1 MKLRKNQSQTMSKEN
16 NNMKRPY
23 ITRKNLIVIA
33 IALLYAILFVFV
45 GLCLTATKDTV
56 IAETNMFLGMAKA
69 FGFTQITLEGA
80 NGVTSLVLT
89 GIYIVVLVFGL
100 IYVRRFQVIN
110 NISWRNAK
118 LWVAYVLVVV
128 LSIGLSIGLSFI
140 FTLDNP
146 SSFVMM
152 LTLVGESLA
161 ITSIAALAIGAI
173 VTAICMLYVNFKKV
187 DKPYT
192 FFKEDTFDDL
202 GIKEEEAEGNV
213 ITSFD
218 DGDEA
223 STGTQV
229 QGQIIG
235 GGDGSGNGQTSLN
248 DNKAREL
255 DDREKVFPGL
265 SKIDVSYDGYSVE
278 AIPSDDLTLEE
289 LVVRFRNYLAKEE
302 KLYYD
307 IDTLRIFIS
316 GLNAT
321 RLSILEGLSG
331 TGKSSLPRY
340 FAKFINANVTFL
352 PVQVTWR
359 DKTSILGYFNDFS
372 KIYNETDFLLK
383 LYEAS
388 YNPDAIHIF
397 VLDEMNISRVEYY
410 FADFLSVLEYPSDQ
424 WKIRI
429 LQLPY
434 GFVPPAKLED
444 GYITIPENSF
454 FVGTANKDDSTFSIA
469 DKVYDRATVISFD
482 NRNEPFEV
490 TGDADPIRLSYSKL
504 RLLFDNALNDEK
516 NKMTQAD
523 YDKLFNIT
531 NYIYDQF
538 EVAFGNRVMNQ
549 IEQLVP
555 IFVASGGKKENA
567 LDFILARKVLVK
579 LEGRFEEFVKP
590 ALKNILDLL
599 DKTYGSKEFPLSRKQ
614 INSLIRKL

>member
-1 MKLRKNQSQTMSKEN
+1 MI
-16 NNMKRPY
+16 RPY
-23 ITRKNLIVIA
+23 ITRKNLIAIA
-33 IALLYAILFVFV
+33 IASLYACLFVFV
-45 GLCLTATKDTV
+45 GLCLTANEDTV
-56 IAETNMFLGMAKA
+56 IAETNVFLGLAKA
-69 FGFTQITLEGA
+69 LGMQQVALSGA
-80 NGVTSLVLT
+80 NGVISLVLT
-89 GIYIVVLVFGL
+89 AIYIVVIAVGL

-110 NISWRNAK
+110 NISWKSWK
-118 LWVAYVLVVV
+118 LWLAYVGVVV
-128 LSIGLSIGLSFI
+128 VSILVSIGLTLI
-140 FTLDNP
+140 FTIDDIG
-146 SSFVMM
+146 SFGFMM
-152 LTLVGESLA
+152 TLTGESLLITTLAGIA
-161 ITSIAALAIGAI
+161 IATVVL
-173 VTAICMLYVNFKKV
+173 AICMLYVNFKRV
-187 DKPYT
+187 DQPYR
-192 FFKEDTFDDL
+192 FFKSDRFDDL
-202 GIKEEEAEGNV
+202 GERVEEETEGNV

-218 DGDEA
+218 DGDE
-223 STGTQV
+223 
-229 QGQIIG
+229 QGAANGQGAG
-235 GGDGSGNGQTSLN
+235 GGVGGGIGEGGNASLAEGG
-248 DNKAREL
+248 AREL

-265 SKIDVSYDGYSVE
+265 SKLDIAYDGYSIE
-278 AIPSDDLTLEE
+278 SIPSDDINLEQ
-289 LVVRFRNYLAKEE
+289 LVTRFRNYLAKEE
-302 KLYYD
+302 QLYYD

-340 FAKFINANVTFL
+340 FAKFANANVTFL

-444 GYITIPENSF
+444 GYVTIPENSF

-469 DKVYDRATVISFD
+469 DKVYDRATVIAFD

-490 TGDADPIRLSYSKL
+490 KGESDPIRLSYSKL
-504 RLLFDNALNDEK
+504 RELFDNALKDES
-516 NKMTQAD
+516 NKMTVND
-523 YDKLFNIT
+523 YDKLYKIT
-531 NYIYDQF
+531 DYIYDQF

-549 IEQLVP
+549 IEALVP

-567 LDFILARKVLVK
+567 LDFILARKVLIK

-590 ALKNILDLL
+590 ALKNILDLI
-599 DKTYGSKEFPLSRKQ
+599 DKTYGAKEFPLSRKQ
-614 INSLIRKL
+614 LNSLIRKL

>member
-1 MKLRKNQSQTMSKEN
+1 MI
-16 NNMKRPY
+16 RPY
-23 ITRKNLIVIA
+23 ITRKNLIAIA
-33 IALLYAILFVFV
+33 IASLYACLFVFV
-45 GLCLTATKDTV
+45 GLCLTANEDTV
-56 IAETNMFLGMAKA
+56 IAETNVFLGLAKA
-69 FGFTQITLEGA
+69 MGFEQVALAGA
-80 NGVTSLVLT
+80 NGVISLVLT
-89 GIYIVVLVFGL
+89 AIYIIVIVVGL

-110 NISWRNAK
+110 NISWKNWK
-118 LWVAYVLVVV
+118 LWLAYAGVIVVSIGF
-128 LSIGLSIGLSFI
+128 SIGLTLI
-140 FTLDNP
+140 FTIDDIG
-146 SSFVMM
+146 SFGYMM
-152 LTLVGESLA
+152 TLTGESLA
-161 ITSIAALAIGAI
+161 ITTIVGAGIAI
-173 VTAICMLYVNFKKV
+173 VVISICMIYVNFKKV
-187 DKPYT
+187 NKPYE
-192 FFKEDTFDDL
+192 FFKSDRFDDL
-202 GIKEEEAEGNV
+202 GEKVEETEGNV
-213 ITSFD
+213 ISSFD
-218 DGDEA
+218 DGDEQA
-223 STGTQV
+223 ANG
-229 QGQIIG
+229 QGGQGGVGVGGEGIG
-235 GGDGSGNGQTSLN
+235 GQASLADN
-248 DNKAREL
+248 DKAREL

-265 SKIDVSYDGYSVE
+265 SKLDVAYDGYSIDT
-278 AIPSDDLTLEE
+278 IPSDDINLEQ
-289 LVVRFRNYLAKEE
+289 LVTRFRNYLAAEE
-302 KLYYD
+302 QLYYD

-429 LQLPY
+429 IQLPY

-469 DKVYDRATVISFD
+469 DKVYDRATVIAFD

-490 TGDADPIRLSYSKL
+490 KGESSPIRISYSKL
-504 RLLFDNALNDEK
+504 KSLFDNALKDES
-516 NKMTQAD
+516 NKMTAND
-523 YDKLFNIT
+523 YEKLYKIT
-531 NYIYDQF
+531 DYIYDQF

-549 IEQLVP
+549 IEALVP

-567 LDFILARKVLVK
+567 LDFILARKVLIK

-590 ALKNILDLL
+590 ALKTIIDLI
-599 DKTYGSKEFPLSRKQ
+599 DNTYGAKEFPLSRKQ
-614 INSLIRKL
+614 LNSLMRKL

>member
-1 MKLRKNQSQTMSKEN
+1 MI
-16 NNMKRPY
+16 RPY
-23 ITRKNLIVIA
+23 ITRKNLIAIA
-33 IALLYAILFVFV
+33 IASLYACLFVFV
-45 GLCLTATKDTV
+45 GLCLTANEDTV
-56 IAETNMFLGMAKA
+56 IAETNLFLGLAKA
-69 FGFTQITLEGA
+69 LGMQQVALSGA
-80 NGVTSLVLT
+80 NGVISLVLT
-89 GIYIVVLVFGL
+89 AIYIVVIAVGL

-110 NISWRNAK
+110 NISWKSWK
-118 LWVAYVLVVV
+118 LWLAYVGVVV
-128 LSIGLSIGLSFI
+128 VSILVSIGLTLI
-140 FTLDNP
+140 FTIDDIG
-146 SSFVMM
+146 SFGFMM
-152 LTLVGESLA
+152 TLTGESLLITTLAGIA
-161 ITSIAALAIGAI
+161 IATVVL
-173 VTAICMLYVNFKKV
+173 AICMLYVNFKRV
-187 DKPYT
+187 DQPYR
-192 FFKEDTFDDL
+192 FFKSDRFDDL
-202 GIKEEEAEGNV
+202 GERVEEETEGNV

-218 DGDEA
+218 DGDE
-223 STGTQV
+223 
-229 QGQIIG
+229 QGAANGQGGQGGVG
-235 GGDGSGNGQTSLN
+235 GGIGEGGNASLAEGG
-248 DNKAREL
+248 AREL

-265 SKIDVSYDGYSVE
+265 SKLDIAYDGYSIE
-278 AIPSDDLTLEE
+278 SIPSDDINLEQ
-289 LVVRFRNYLAKEE
+289 LVNRFRNYLAKEE
-302 KLYYD
+302 QLYYD

-340 FAKFINANVTFL
+340 FAKFANANVTFL

-444 GYITIPENSF
+444 GYVTIPENSF

-469 DKVYDRATVISFD
+469 DKVYDRATVIAFD

-490 TGDADPIRLSYSKL
+490 KGESSPIRLSYSKL
-504 RLLFDNALNDEK
+504 RELFDNALKDES
-516 NKMTQAD
+516 NKMTQND
-523 YDKLFNIT
+523 YDKLYKIT
-531 NYIYDQF
+531 DYIYDQF

-549 IEQLVP
+549 IEALVP

-567 LDFILARKVLVK
+567 LDFILARKVLIK

-590 ALKNILDLL
+590 ALKNILDLI
-599 DKTYGSKEFPLSRKQ
+599 DNTYGAKEFPLSRKQ
-614 INSLIRKL
+614 LNSLIKKL

>member
-1 MKLRKNQSQTMSKEN
+1 MI
-16 NNMKRPY
+16 RPY
-23 ITRKNLIVIA
+23 ITRKNLIAIA
-33 IALLYAILFVFV
+33 IASLYACLFVFV
-45 GLCLTATKDTV
+45 GLCLTANEDTV
-56 IAETNMFLGMAKA
+56 IAETNVFLGLAKA
-69 FGFTQITLEGA
+69 MGMQQVALAGA
-80 NGVTSLVLT
+80 NGVISLVLT
-89 GIYIVVLVFGL
+89 AVYIVVIVVGL

-110 NISWRNAK
+110 NIPWKNWK
-118 LWVAYVLVVV
+118 LWLAYVGVVV
-128 LSIGLSIGLSFI
+128 VSILVSIGLTLI
-140 FTLDNP
+140 FTLDNIG
-146 SSFVMM
+146 SFGYMM
-152 LTLVGESLA
+152 TLTGESLA
-161 ITSIAALAIGAI
+161 ITTIVGIGIATVVL
-173 VTAICMLYVNFKKV
+173 AICMLYVNFKKV
-187 DKPYT
+187 NKPYE
-192 FFKEDTFDDL
+192 FFKSDRFDDL
-202 GIKEEEAEGNV
+202 GEKYEEDTEGNV
-213 ITSFD
+213 ISSFD
-218 DGDEA
+218 DGDEQQEA
-223 STGTQV
+223 N
-229 QGQIIG
+229 GQAGSGVYGAGDGIG
-235 GGDGSGNGQTSLN
+235 GQASLADN
-248 DNKAREL
+248 DKAREL

-265 SKIDVSYDGYSVE
+265 SKLDVEYDGYSIE
-278 AIPSDDLTLEE
+278 SIPSDEINLEQ
-289 LVVRFRNYLAKEE
+289 LVTRFRNYLAKEE
-302 KLYYD
+302 QLYYD

-388 YNPDAIHIF
+388 YNPDAVHIF

-429 LQLPY
+429 IQLPY

-469 DKVYDRATVISFD
+469 DKVYDRATVIAFD

-490 TGDADPIRLSYSKL
+490 KGESSPIRMSYSKL
-504 RLLFDNALNDEK
+504 KSLFEGALKDES
-516 NKMTQAD
+516 NKMNQND
-523 YDKLFNIT
+523 YDKLYKIT
-531 NYIYDQF
+531 DYIYEQF

-549 IEQLVP
+549 IEALVP

-567 LDFILARKVLVK
+567 LDFILARKVLIK

-590 ALKNILDLL
+590 ALKNILDLI
-599 DKTYGSKEFPLSRKQ
+599 DNTYGAKEFPLSRKQ
-614 INSLIRKL
+614 LNSLMRKL

>member
-1 MKLRKNQSQTMSKEN
+1 MI
-16 NNMKRPY
+16 RPY
-23 ITRKNLIVIA
+23 ITRKNLIAIA
-33 IALLYAILFVFV
+33 IASLYACLFVFV
-45 GLCLTATKDTV
+45 GLCLTANEDTV
-56 IAETNMFLGMAKA
+56 IAETNLFLGLAKA
-69 FGFTQITLEGA
+69 MGMQQVALAGA
-80 NGVTSLVLT
+80 NGVISLVLT
-89 GIYIVVLVFGL
+89 AVYIVVIVVGL

-110 NISWRNAK
+110 NIPWKNWK
-118 LWVAYVLVVV
+118 LWLAYVGVVV
-128 LSIGLSIGLSFI
+128 VSILVSIGLTLI
-140 FTLDNP
+140 FTLDNIG
-146 SSFVMM
+146 SFGYMM
-152 LTLVGESLA
+152 TLTGESLA
-161 ITSIAALAIGAI
+161 ITTIVGIGIATVVL
-173 VTAICMLYVNFKKV
+173 AICMLYVNFKKV
-187 DKPYT
+187 NKPYE
-192 FFKEDTFDDL
+192 FFKSDRFDDL
-202 GIKEEEAEGNV
+202 GEKYEDDTEGNV
-213 ITSFD
+213 ISSFD
-218 DGDEA
+218 DGDEQQEA
-223 STGTQV
+223 N
-229 QGQIIG
+229 GQAGSGVYGAGEGIG
-235 GGDGSGNGQTSLN
+235 GQASLADN
-248 DNKAREL
+248 DKAREL

-265 SKIDVSYDGYSVE
+265 SKLDVEYDGYSIE
-278 AIPSDDLTLEE
+278 SIPSDEINLEQ
-289 LVVRFRNYLAKEE
+289 LVTRFRNYLAKEE
-302 KLYYD
+302 QLYYD

-388 YNPDAIHIF
+388 YNPDAVHIF

-429 LQLPY
+429 IQLPY

-469 DKVYDRATVISFD
+469 DKVYDRATVIAFD

-490 TGDADPIRLSYSKL
+490 KGESSPIRMSYSKL
-504 RLLFDNALNDEK
+504 KSLFEGALKDES
-516 NKMTQAD
+516 NKMNQND
-523 YDKLFNIT
+523 YDKLYKIT
-531 NYIYDQF
+531 DYIYEQF

-549 IEQLVP
+549 IEALVP
-555 IFVASGGKKENA
+555 VFVASGGKKENA
-567 LDFILARKVLVK
+567 LDFILARKVLIK

-590 ALKNILDLL
+590 ALKNILDLI
-599 DKTYGSKEFPLSRKQ
+599 DNTYGAKEFPLSRKQ
-614 INSLIRKL
+614 LNSLMRKL

>member
-1 MKLRKNQSQTMSKEN
+1 MI
-16 NNMKRPY
+16 RPY
-23 ITRKNLIVIA
+23 ITRKNLIAIA
-33 IALLYAILFVFV
+33 IAALYACLFVFV
-45 GLCLTATKDTV
+45 GLCLTATEDTA
-56 IAETNMFLGMAKA
+56 IAETNAFLGLAKA
-69 FGFTQITLEGA
+69 MGFTQVALAGA
-80 NGVTSLVLT
+80 NGVISLVLT
-89 GIYIVVLVFGL
+89 AIYIVVITIGL
-100 IYVRRFQVIN
+100 IYVRRFRIIN
-110 NISWRNAK
+110 NISWKNWK
-118 LWVAYVLVVV
+118 LWLAYVGVVV
-128 LSIGLSIGLSFI
+128 VSIGFSIGLTLI
-140 FTLDNP
+140 FTIDNIG
-146 SSFVMM
+146 SFGMM
-152 LTLVGESLA
+152 MILTGESLA
-161 ITSIAALAIGAI
+161 ITTIVGSAIAVFVL
-173 VTAICMLYVNFKKV
+173 AICMLYVNFKKV
-187 DKPYT
+187 NKPYE
-192 FFKEDTFDDL
+192 FFNSDRFDDL
-202 GIKEEEAEGNV
+202 GENYEETDGNV
-213 ITSFD
+213 ISSFD
-218 DGDEA
+218 DGDELGA
-223 STGTQV
+223 
-229 QGQIIG
+229 
-235 GGDGSGNGQTSLN
+235 NGQLGQGVYGAGEGVGGQASLADN
-248 DNKAREL
+248 DKAREL

-265 SKIDVSYDGYSVE
+265 SKLDVAYDGYSIE
-278 AIPSDDLTLEE
+278 SIPSDDINLEQ
-289 LVVRFRNYLAKEE
+289 LVTRFRNYLAKEE
-302 KLYYD
+302 QLYYD

-429 LQLPY
+429 IQLPY

-444 GYITIPENSF
+444 GYVTIPENSF

-469 DKVYDRATVISFD
+469 DKVYDRATVIAFD

-490 TGDADPIRLSYSKL
+490 KGESSPIRMSYSKL
-504 RLLFDNALNDEK
+504 KSLFEGALKDES
-516 NKMTQAD
+516 NKMTNND
-523 YDKLFNIT
+523 YEKLYKIT

-549 IEQLVP
+549 IEALVP

-567 LDFILARKVLVK
+567 LDFILARKVLIK

-590 ALKNILDLL
+590 ALKNIIDLI
-599 DKTYGSKEFPLSRKQ
+599 DSTYGAKEFPLSRKQ
-614 INSLIRKL
+614 LNSLMRKL

>member
-1 MKLRKNQSQTMSKEN
+1 MI
-16 NNMKRPY
+16 RPY
-23 ITRKNLIVIA
+23 ITRKNLIAIA
-33 IALLYAILFVFV
+33 IASLYAVLFVFV
-45 GLCLTATKDTV
+45 GLCLTATEDTV

-69 FGFTQITLEGA
+69 MGFTIIALEGA
-80 NGVTSLVLT
+80 NGVISLILT
-89 GIYIVVLVFGL
+89 AIYIVVLVFGL

-110 NISWRNAK
+110 KVSWKNAK
-118 LWVAYVLVVV
+118 LWLAYIGVVI
-128 LSIGLSIGLSFI
+128 LSVGLSIGLSLL
-140 FTLDNP
+140 FTLDNIG
-146 SSFVMM
+146 SFGMM
-152 LTLVGESLA
+152 MTLIGESLA
-161 ITSIAALAIGAI
+161 ITTIAALAITAI
-173 VTAICMLYVNFKKV
+173 VLPICMLFVNFKKV
-187 DKPYT
+187 DKPYA
-192 FFKEDTFDDL
+192 FFHSDKFDDL
-202 GIKEEEAEGNV
+202 GEREEEE
-213 ITSFD
+213 
-218 DGDEA
+218 DGDVISSFEGEEEKQ
-223 STGTQV
+223 TTV
-229 QGQIIG
+229 QNFIQG
-235 GGDGSGNGQTSLN
+235 GIGDGSQALSL
-248 DNKAREL
+248 DGRAREL

-265 SKIDVSYDGYSVE
+265 SKIDVDYDGYSIDT
-278 AIPSDDLTLEE
+278 IPSDDINLEQ
-289 LVVRFRNYLAKEE
+289 LVNRFRNFLAKEE

-307 IDTLRIFIS
+307 IDTIRIFIS

-372 KIYNETDFLLK
+372 KTYNETDFLLK

-388 YNPDAIHIF
+388 YNPDAVHIF

-429 LQLPY
+429 MQLPF
-434 GFVPPAKLED
+434 GFVPPAKLEK

-490 TGDADPIRLSYSKL
+490 TGDAGSIRMSYSKL
-504 RLLFDNALNDEK
+504 RSLFDGAVNDEK
-516 NKMTQAD
+516 NQMSQRD
-523 YDKLFNIT
+523 YEKLFQIT
-531 NYIYDQF
+531 DYIYEQF

-549 IEQLVP
+549 IDALVP

-567 LDFILARKVLVK
+567 LDFILSRKVLIK

-590 ALKNILDLL
+590 VLKNILDLL
-599 DKTYGSKEFPLSRKQ
+599 DKVYGEKEFPISRKY
-614 INSLIRKL
+614 INSLIKKL

>member
-1 MKLRKNQSQTMSKEN
+1 MKI
-16 NNMKRPY
+16 PY

-33 IALLYAILFVFV
+33 IASLYAVLFVFV
-45 GLCLTATKDTV
+45 GLCVTATETTV
-56 IAETNMFLGMAKA
+56 IAETNMFLGLAKA
-69 FGFTQITLEGA
+69 MGFTNEPIAL
-80 NGVTSLVLT
+80 NGVISLIITAV
-89 GIYIVVLVFGL
+89 YIVVMVFGL

-110 NISWRNAK
+110 KVKWKNWK
-118 LWVAYVLVVV
+118 LWLAYILVVV
-128 LSIGLSIGLSFI
+128 LSVGLAIAITLL
-140 FTLDNP
+140 FTLDGS
-146 SSFVMM
+146 SSFPSMMM
-152 LTLVGESLA
+152 LTGESLA
-161 ITSIAALAIGAI
+161 ITTIAALAI
-173 VTAICMLYVNFKKV
+173 TAVVLPICMLYVNTKKV
-187 DKPYT
+187 DQPYA
-192 FFKEDTFDDL
+192 FFKEDRFDDL
-202 GIKEEEAEGNV
+202 GETEEEKEGNV
-213 ITSFD
+213 ISSFN
-218 DGDEA
+218 DGDDLKKQVITQNITA
-223 STGTQV
+223 SGVGEGALGPSVVDNTV
-229 QGQIIG
+229 Q
-235 GGDGSGNGQTSLN
+235 N
-248 DNKAREL
+248 L

-265 SKIDVSYDGYSVE
+265 SKIDVSYDGYAVESV
-278 AIPSDDLTLEE
+278 PSDDISLSQ
-289 LVVRFRNYLAKEE
+289 LVERFRNYLAKEE

-340 FAKFINANVTFL
+340 FAKFINAKVTFL

-429 LQLPY
+429 MQLPY
-434 GFVPPAKLED
+434 GFVPPAKLGD
-444 GYITIPENSF
+444 GYVTIPENSF

-469 DKVYDRATVISFD
+469 DKVYDRATVIAFD

-490 TGDADPIRLSYSKL
+490 KGEAGSIRLSYTKL
-504 RLLFDNALNDEK
+504 QSLFKDAVADEK
-516 NKMTQAD
+516 NRMNRGD
-523 YDKLFNIT
+523 YDKLFKVT
-531 NYIYDQF
+531 DYIYDQF
-538 EVAFGNRVMNQ
+538 EIAFGNRVMNQ
-549 IEQLVP
+549 IETLVP
-555 IFVASGGKKENA
+555 VFVAAGGRKEDA
-567 LDFILARKVLVK
+567 LDFILARKVLIK

-599 DKTYGSKEFPLSRKQ
+599 DKTYGSKDFPLSRKQ
-614 INSLIRKL
+614 LNSLIRKL

>member
-1 MKLRKNQSQTMSKEN
+1 MI
-16 NNMKRPY
+16 RPY
-23 ITRKNLIVIA
+23 ITRKNLIAIA
-33 IALLYAILFVFV
+33 IASLYAVLFVFV
-45 GLCLTATKDTV
+45 GLCLTATEDTV

-69 FGFTQITLEGA
+69 MGFTIIALEGA
-80 NGVTSLVLT
+80 NGVISLILT
-89 GIYIVVLVFGL
+89 AIYIVVLVFGL

-110 NISWRNAK
+110 NIKWKNAK
-118 LWVAYVLVVV
+118 LWLAYIGVVI
-128 LSIGLSIGLSFI
+128 LSVGLSIGLSLL
-140 FTLDNP
+140 FTLDNIG
-146 SSFVMM
+146 SFGMM
-152 LTLVGESLA
+152 MTLIGESLA
-161 ITSIAALAIGAI
+161 ITTIAALAITAI
-173 VTAICMLYVNFKKV
+173 VLPICMLFVNFKKV
-187 DKPYT
+187 DKPYA
-192 FFKEDTFDDL
+192 FFHSDKFDDL
-202 GIKEEEAEGNV
+202 GEREEEE
-213 ITSFD
+213 
-218 DGDEA
+218 DGDVISSFEGEEEKQ
-223 STGTQV
+223 TTV
-229 QGQIIG
+229 QNFIQG
-235 GGDGSGNGQTSLN
+235 GIGDGSQALSL
-248 DNKAREL
+248 DGRAREL

-265 SKIDVSYDGYSVE
+265 SKIDVDYDGYSIDT
-278 AIPSDDLTLEE
+278 IPSDDINLEQ
-289 LVVRFRNYLAKEE
+289 LVNRFRNFLAKEE

-307 IDTLRIFIS
+307 IDTIRIFIS

-372 KIYNETDFLLK
+372 KTYNETDFLLK

-388 YNPDAIHIF
+388 YNPDAVHIF

-429 LQLPY
+429 MQLPF
-434 GFVPPAKLED
+434 GFVPPAKLEK

-490 TGDADPIRLSYSKL
+490 TGDAGSIRMSYSKL
-504 RLLFDNALNDEK
+504 RSLFDGAVNDEK
-516 NKMTQAD
+516 NQMSQRD
-523 YDKLFNIT
+523 YEKLFQIT
-531 NYIYDQF
+531 DYIYEQF

-549 IEQLVP
+549 IDALVP

-567 LDFILARKVLVK
+567 LDFILSRKVLIK

-590 ALKNILDLL
+590 VLKNILDLL
-599 DKTYGSKEFPLSRKQ
+599 DKVYGEKEFPISRKY
-614 INSLIRKL
+614 INSLIKKL

>member
-1 MKLRKNQSQTMSKEN
+1 MI
-16 NNMKRPY
+16 RPY
-23 ITRKNLIVIA
+23 ITRKNLIAIA
-33 IALLYAILFVFV
+33 IASLYAALFVFV
-45 GLCLTATKDTV
+45 GLCLTATEDSF
-56 IAETNMFLGMAKA
+56 IAETNMFLGMANA
-69 FGFTQITLEGA
+69 MGFTKVELAGA
-80 NGVTSLVLT
+80 NGIISLILT
-89 GIYIVVLVFGL
+89 AIYIIVICIGL

-110 NISWRNAK
+110 NISWKSWK
-118 LWVAYVLVVV
+118 LWLAYAGVVV
-128 LSIGLSIGLSFI
+128 VSIALSIGLTLI
-140 FTLDNP
+140 FTLDNIG
-146 SSFVMM
+146 SFGYMM
-152 LTLVGESLA
+152 ILTGESLA
-161 ITSIAALAIGAI
+161 ITSIAAFFITL
-173 VTAICMLYVNFKKV
+173 VVLPICMLYVNFKKV
-187 DKPYT
+187 DQPYV
-192 FFKEDTFDDL
+192 FFKSDRFDDL
-202 GIKEEEAEGNV
+202 GDRVEEETEGNV
-213 ITSFD
+213 VSSFD
-218 DGDEA
+218 DGDEQA
-223 STGTQV
+223 IANG
-229 QGQIIG
+229 QGGQGGGIG
-235 GGDGSGNGQTSLN
+235 GGEGGSGQASLT
-248 DNKAREL
+248 DSKAREL

-265 SKIDVSYDGYSVE
+265 SKLDVEYDGYSIDT
-278 AIPSDDLTLEE
+278 IPSDDLNLEQ
-289 LVVRFRNYLAKEE
+289 LVERFRNYLAKEE
-302 KLYYD
+302 QLYYD

-340 FAKFINANVTFL
+340 FAKFVNANVTFL

-429 LQLPY
+429 IQLPY

-444 GYITIPENSF
+444 GYVTIPENSF

-469 DKVYDRATVISFD
+469 DKVYDRATVIAFD

-490 TGDADPIRLSYSKL
+490 KGESAPIRLSYSKL
-504 RLLFDNALNDEK
+504 KSLFENACKDES
-516 NKMTQAD
+516 NNMSEAD
-523 YDKLFNIT
+523 YQKLFVIT
-531 NYIYDQF
+531 DYIYEQF

-549 IEQLVP
+549 IDALVP

-567 LDFILARKVLVK
+567 LDFILARKVLIK

-590 ALKNILDLL
+590 ALKNILDLI
-599 DKTYGSKEFPLSRKQ
+599 DKTYGAKEFPLSRKQ
-614 INSLIRKL
+614 LNSLIRKL

>member
-1 MKLRKNQSQTMSKEN
+1 MI
-16 NNMKRPY
+16 RPY
-23 ITRKNLIVIA
+23 ITRKNLIAIA
-33 IALLYAILFVFV
+33 IASLYAALFVFV
-45 GLCLTATKDTV
+45 GLCLTATEDTM

-69 FGFTQITLEGA
+69 MGFQQVALNGA
-80 NGVTSLVLT
+80 NGVISLVLT
-89 GIYIVVLVFGL
+89 AIYIVVIAVGL

-110 NISWRNAK
+110 NISWKNWK
-118 LWVAYVLVVV
+118 LWLAYVGVVV
-128 LSIGLSIGLSFI
+128 VSVGLSIGLTLI
-140 FTLDNP
+140 FTLDDIG
-146 SSFVMM
+146 SFGYMM
-152 LTLVGESLA
+152 TLTGESLA
-161 ITSIAALAIGAI
+161 IAAIAGFAITAI
-173 VTAICMLYVNFKKV
+173 VLPICMLYVNFKKV
-187 DKPYT
+187 DQPYA
-192 FFKEDTFDDL
+192 FFKSDRFDDL
-202 GIKEEEAEGNV
+202 GEKVEETEGNV
-213 ITSFD
+213 VTSFD

-223 STGTQV
+223 NASG
-229 QGQIIG
+229 QGVG
-235 GGDGSGNGQTSLN
+235 GGVGGGLAEGGQASLADGG
-248 DNKAREL
+248 AREL

-265 SKIDVSYDGYSVE
+265 SKLDVAYDGYSIE
-278 AIPSDDLTLEE
+278 SMPSDDLNLEQ
-289 LVVRFRNYLAKEE
+289 LVTRFRNYLAKEE
-302 KLYYD
+302 QLYYD

-340 FAKFINANVTFL
+340 FAKFLNANVTFL

-383 LYEAS
+383 LYEAN

-429 LQLPY
+429 IQLPY

-454 FVGTANKDDSTFSIA
+454 FVGTTNKDDSTFSIA

-490 TGDADPIRLSYSKL
+490 KGESSPIRMSYSKL
-504 RLLFDNALNDEK
+504 KSLFDNAMKDES
-516 NKMTQAD
+516 NKMSKAD
-523 YDKLFNIT
+523 YEKLYVIT
-531 NYIYDQF
+531 DYIYDQF

-549 IEQLVP
+549 IEAMIPV
-555 IFVASGGKKENA
+555 FVAAGGKKENA
-567 LDFILARKVLVK
+567 LDFVLARKVLIK

-599 DKTYGSKEFPLSRKQ
+599 DKTYGAKEFPLSRKQ
-614 INSLIRKL
+614 LNSLIRKL

>member
-1 MKLRKNQSQTMSKEN
+1 MI
-16 NNMKRPY
+16 RPY
-23 ITRKNLIVIA
+23 ITRKNLIAIA
-33 IALLYAILFVFV
+33 IASLYACLFVFV
-45 GLCLTATKDTV
+45 GLCLTANEDTV
-56 IAETNMFLGMAKA
+56 IAETNLFLGLAKA
-69 FGFTQITLEGA
+69 LGMQQVALSGA
-80 NGVTSLVLT
+80 NGVISLVLT
-89 GIYIVVLVFGL
+89 AVYIVVIAVGL

-110 NISWRNAK
+110 NISWKSWK
-118 LWVAYVLVVV
+118 LWLAYVGVVV
-128 LSIGLSIGLSFI
+128 VSILVSIGLTLI
-140 FTLDNP
+140 FTIDDIG
-146 SSFVMM
+146 SFGYMM
-152 LTLVGESLA
+152 TLTGESLL
-161 ITSIAALAIGAI
+161 ITTLASIAIGTI
-173 VTAICMLYVNFKKV
+173 VLAICMLYVNFKRV
-187 DKPYT
+187 DQPYR
-192 FFKEDTFDDL
+192 FFKSDRFDDL
-202 GIKEEEAEGNV
+202 GERVEEETEGNV
-213 ITSFD
+213 ISSFD
-218 DGDEA
+218 DGDEQA
-223 STGTQV
+223 TANG
-229 QGQIIG
+229 QGGQGGVG
-235 GGDGSGNGQTSLN
+235 GGIGEGGNASLAEGG
-248 DNKAREL
+248 AREL

-265 SKIDVSYDGYSVE
+265 SKLDIAYDGYSIE
-278 AIPSDDLTLEE
+278 SIPSDDINLEQ
-289 LVVRFRNYLAKEE
+289 LVNRFRNYLAKEE
-302 KLYYD
+302 QLYYD

-340 FAKFINANVTFL
+340 FAKFANANVTFL

-444 GYITIPENSF
+444 GYVTIPENSF

-469 DKVYDRATVISFD
+469 DKVYDRATVIAFD

-490 TGDADPIRLSYSKL
+490 KGESSPIRLSYSKL
-504 RLLFDNALNDEK
+504 RELFDNALKDES
-516 NKMTQAD
+516 NKMTQND
-523 YDKLFNIT
+523 YDKLYKIT
-531 NYIYDQF
+531 DYIYDQF

-549 IEQLVP
+549 IEALVP

-567 LDFILARKVLVK
+567 LDFILARKVLIK

-590 ALKNILDLL
+590 ALKNILDLI
-599 DKTYGSKEFPLSRKQ
+599 DSTYGAKEFPLSRKQ
-614 INSLIRKL
+614 LNSLIRKL

>member
-1 MKLRKNQSQTMSKEN
+1 MI
-16 NNMKRPY
+16 RPY
-23 ITRKNLIVIA
+23 ITRKNLIAIA
-33 IALLYAILFVFV
+33 IASLYAVLFVFV
-45 GLCLTATKDTV
+45 GLCLTATEDTV

-69 FGFTQITLEGA
+69 MGFTIIALNGA
-80 NGVTSLVLT
+80 NGVISLILT
-89 GIYIVVLVFGL
+89 AIYIVVLVFGL

-110 NISWRNAK
+110 NVKWKNPK
-118 LWVAYVLVVV
+118 LWLAYIGVIIVSV
-128 LSIGLSIGLSFI
+128 GLSIGLTLV
-140 FTLDNP
+140 FTLDDIG
-146 SSFVMM
+146 SFGSMM
-152 LTLVGESLA
+152 TLIGESLA
-161 ITSIAALAIGAI
+161 ITTIAALAITAI
-173 VTAICMLYVNFKKV
+173 VLPICMLFVNFKKV
-187 DKPYT
+187 DKPYA
-192 FFKEDTFDDL
+192 FFHSDKFDDL
-202 GIKEEEAEGNV
+202 GEKEEEEEGNV
-213 ITSFD
+213 ISSFEGEEEKQTTVQNYIQGGVGEGSQAVTL
-218 DGDEA
+218 DGR
-223 STGTQV
+223 
-229 QGQIIG
+229 
-235 GGDGSGNGQTSLN
+235 
-248 DNKAREL
+248 AREL

-265 SKIDVSYDGYSVE
+265 SKIDVDYDGYSIDT
-278 AIPSDDLTLEE
+278 IPSDDINLEQ
-289 LVVRFRNYLAKEE
+289 LVNRFRNYLAKEE

-307 IDTLRIFIS
+307 IDTIRIFVS

-372 KIYNETDFLLK
+372 KTYNETDFLLK

-388 YNPDAIHIF
+388 YNPDAVHIF

-429 LQLPY
+429 MQLPF
-434 GFVPPAKLED
+434 GFVPPAKLEK

-490 TGDADPIRLSYSKL
+490 TGDAGSIRMSYSKL
-504 RLLFDNALNDEK
+504 RSLFDGAVNDEK
-516 NKMTQAD
+516 NQMSQRD
-523 YDKLFNIT
+523 YEKLFQIT
-531 NYIYDQF
+531 DYIYEQF

-549 IEQLVP
+549 IDALVP
-555 IFVASGGKKENA
+555 IFVASGGQKENA
-567 LDFILARKVLVK
+567 LDFILSRKVLIK

-599 DKTYGSKEFPLSRKQ
+599 DKVYGEKEFPISRKY
-614 INSLIRKL
+614 INSLIKKL

>member
-1 MKLRKNQSQTMSKEN
+1 MI
-16 NNMKRPY
+16 RPY
-23 ITRKNLIVIA
+23 ITRKNLIAIA
-33 IALLYAILFVFV
+33 IASLYAALFVFV
-45 GLCLTATKDTV
+45 GLCLTATEDTM

-69 FGFTQITLEGA
+69 MGFQQVALNGA
-80 NGVTSLVLT
+80 NGVISLVLT
-89 GIYIVVLVFGL
+89 AIYIVVIAVGL

-110 NISWRNAK
+110 NISWKNWK
-118 LWVAYVLVVV
+118 LWLAYVGVVV
-128 LSIGLSIGLSFI
+128 VSVGLSIGLTLI
-140 FTLDNP
+140 FTLDDIG
-146 SSFVMM
+146 SFGYMM
-152 LTLVGESLA
+152 TLTGESLA
-161 ITSIAALAIGAI
+161 IAAIAGFAITAI
-173 VTAICMLYVNFKKV
+173 VLPICMLYVNFKKV
-187 DKPYT
+187 DQPYA
-192 FFKEDTFDDL
+192 FFKSDRFDDL
-202 GIKEEEAEGNV
+202 GEKVEETEGNV
-213 ITSFD
+213 VTSFD

-223 STGTQV
+223 NASG
-229 QGQIIG
+229 QGVG
-235 GGDGSGNGQTSLN
+235 GGVGGGLAEGGQASLADGG
-248 DNKAREL
+248 AREL

-265 SKIDVSYDGYSVE
+265 SKLDVAYDGYSIE
-278 AIPSDDLTLEE
+278 SMPSDDLNLEQ
-289 LVVRFRNYLAKEE
+289 LVTRFRNYLAKEE
-302 KLYYD
+302 QLYYD

-340 FAKFINANVTFL
+340 FAKFLNANVTFL

-383 LYEAS
+383 LYEAN

-429 LQLPY
+429 IQLPY

-490 TGDADPIRLSYSKL
+490 KGESSPIRMSYSKL
-504 RLLFDNALNDEK
+504 KSLFDNAMKDES
-516 NKMTQAD
+516 NKMSKAD
-523 YDKLFNIT
+523 YEKLYVIT
-531 NYIYDQF
+531 DYIYDQF

-549 IEQLVP
+549 IEAMIPV
-555 IFVASGGKKENA
+555 FVAAGGKKENA
-567 LDFILARKVLVK
+567 LDFVLARKVLIK

-599 DKTYGSKEFPLSRKQ
+599 DKTYGAKEFPLSRKQ
-614 INSLIRKL
+614 LNSLIRKL

>member
-1 MKLRKNQSQTMSKEN
+1 MSKEN

-56 IAETNMFLGMAKA
+56 IAETNVFLGMSKA

-110 NISWRNAK
+110 NIKWRNAK

-161 ITSIAALAIGAI
+161 ITSIAALAIGTVVA
-173 VTAICMLYVNFKKV
+173 AICMLYINFKKV
-187 DKPYT
+187 DKPYS

-202 GIKEEEAEGNV
+202 GVKEEEEEGNV
-213 ITSFD
+213 ISSFD
-218 DGDEA
+218 DGDAEGA
-223 STGTQV
+223 GQV
-229 QGQIIG
+229 QGQFVG
-235 GGDGSGNGQTSLN
+235 GGDGSGSGQTSLN

-278 AIPSDDLTLEE
+278 AIPSDELSLEE
-289 LVVRFRNYLAKEE
+289 LVERFRNYLAKEE

-429 LQLPY
+429 IQLPY

-469 DKVYDRATVISFD
+469 DKVYDRATVIAFD

-490 TGDADPIRLSYSKL
+490 KGESEPIRLSYSKL
-504 RLLFDNALNDEK
+504 KMLVDNALSDEK

-523 YDKLFNIT
+523 YDKLFVVT

-590 ALKNILDLL
+590 ALKTILDLL

>member
-1 MKLRKNQSQTMSKEN
+1 MI
-16 NNMKRPY
+16 RPY
-23 ITRKNLIVIA
+23 ITRKNLIAIA
-33 IALLYAILFVFV
+33 IASLYACLFVFV
-45 GLCLTATKDTV
+45 GLCLTANEDTV
-56 IAETNMFLGMAKA
+56 IAETNMFLGLAKA
-69 FGFTQITLEGA
+69 MGFEQVALAGA
-80 NGVTSLVLT
+80 NGVISLVLT
-89 GIYIVVLVFGL
+89 AIYIIVIVIGL

-110 NISWRNAK
+110 NISWKNWK
-118 LWVAYVLVVV
+118 LWLAYVGVFVV
-128 LSIGLSIGLSFI
+128 SIGLSIGLTLI
-140 FTLDNP
+140 FTIDDIG
-146 SSFVMM
+146 SFGYMM
-152 LTLVGESLA
+152 TLTGESLA
-161 ITSIAALAIGAI
+161 ITTIVGAGIAVVVIS
-173 VTAICMLYVNFKKV
+173 ICMIYVNFKKV
-187 DKPYT
+187 NKPYE
-192 FFKEDTFDDL
+192 FFKSDRFDDL
-202 GIKEEEAEGNV
+202 GETVEETEGNV
-213 ITSFD
+213 ISSFD
-218 DGDEA
+218 DGDELGA
-223 STGTQV
+223 NG
-229 QGQIIG
+229 QGGQGGAGVGGEGIG
-235 GGDGSGNGQTSLN
+235 GQASLADN
-248 DNKAREL
+248 DKAREL

-265 SKIDVSYDGYSVE
+265 SKLDVAYDGYSIDT
-278 AIPSDDLTLEE
+278 IPSDDINLEQ
-289 LVVRFRNYLAKEE
+289 LVTRFRNYLAAEE
-302 KLYYD
+302 QLYYD

-429 LQLPY
+429 IQLPY

-469 DKVYDRATVISFD
+469 DKVYDRATVIAFD

-490 TGDADPIRLSYSKL
+490 KGESSPIRISYSKL
-504 RLLFDNALNDEK
+504 KSLFDSALKDES
-516 NKMTQAD
+516 NKMTAND
-523 YDKLFNIT
+523 YEKLYKIT
-531 NYIYDQF
+531 DYIYDQF

-549 IEQLVP
+549 IEALVP

-567 LDFILARKVLVK
+567 LDFILARKVLIK

-590 ALKNILDLL
+590 ALKTIIDLI
-599 DKTYGSKEFPLSRKQ
+599 DNTYGAKEFPLSRKQ
-614 INSLIRKL
+614 LNSLMRKL

>member
-1 MKLRKNQSQTMSKEN
+1 MI
-16 NNMKRPY
+16 RPY
-23 ITRKNLIVIA
+23 ITRKNLIAIA
-33 IALLYAILFVFV
+33 IASLYACLFVFV
-45 GLCLTATKDTV
+45 GLCLTANEDTV
-56 IAETNMFLGMAKA
+56 IAETNLFLGLAKA
-69 FGFTQITLEGA
+69 MGMQQIELGGA
-80 NGVTSLVLT
+80 NGIISLVLT
-89 GIYIVVLVFGL
+89 AVYIVVIAVGL

-110 NISWRNAK
+110 NISWKSWK
-118 LWVAYVLVVV
+118 LWLAYVGVVV
-128 LSIGLSIGLSFI
+128 VSILVSIGLTLI
-140 FTLDNP
+140 FTIDDIG
-146 SSFVMM
+146 SFGFMM
-152 LTLVGESLA
+152 TLTGESLLITTLAGIA
-161 ITSIAALAIGAI
+161 IATVVL
-173 VTAICMLYVNFKKV
+173 AICMLYVNFKRV
-187 DKPYT
+187 DQPYR
-192 FFKEDTFDDL
+192 FFKSDRFDDL
-202 GIKEEEAEGNV
+202 GERVEEETEGNV

-218 DGDEA
+218 DGDELA
-223 STGTQV
+223 ANG
-229 QGQIIG
+229 QGGVGGAG
-235 GGDGSGNGQTSLN
+235 GGIGEGGNASLAEGG
-248 DNKAREL
+248 AREL

-265 SKIDVSYDGYSVE
+265 SKLDIAYDGYSIE
-278 AIPSDDLTLEE
+278 SIPSDDINLEQ
-289 LVVRFRNYLAKEE
+289 LVTRFRNYLAKEE
-302 KLYYD
+302 QLYYD

-340 FAKFINANVTFL
+340 FAKFANANVTFL

-444 GYITIPENSF
+444 GYVTIPENSF

-469 DKVYDRATVISFD
+469 DKVYDRATVIAFD

-490 TGDADPIRLSYSKL
+490 KGESDPIRLSYSKL
-504 RLLFDNALNDEK
+504 RELFDNALKDES
-516 NKMTQAD
+516 NKMTQND
-523 YDKLFNIT
+523 YDKLYKIT
-531 NYIYDQF
+531 DYIYDQF

-549 IEQLVP
+549 IEALVP

-567 LDFILARKVLVK
+567 LDFILARKVLIK

-590 ALKNILDLL
+590 ALKTILDLI
-599 DKTYGSKEFPLSRKQ
+599 DNTYGAKEFPLSRKQ

>member
-1 MKLRKNQSQTMSKEN
+1 MI
-16 NNMKRPY
+16 RPY
-23 ITRKNLIVIA
+23 ITRKNLIAIA
-33 IALLYAILFVFV
+33 IASLYAALFVFV
-45 GLCLTATKDTV
+45 GLCLTATEDSF
-56 IAETNMFLGMAKA
+56 IAETNMFLGMANA
-69 FGFTQITLEGA
+69 MGFTKVELAGA
-80 NGVTSLVLT
+80 NGIISLILT
-89 GIYIVVLVFGL
+89 AIYIIVICIGL

-110 NISWRNAK
+110 NISWKSWK
-118 LWVAYVLVVV
+118 LWLAYAGVVV
-128 LSIGLSIGLSFI
+128 VSIALSIGLTLI
-140 FTLDNP
+140 FTLDNIG
-146 SSFVMM
+146 SFGYMM
-152 LTLVGESLA
+152 ILTGESLA
-161 ITSIAALAIGAI
+161 ITSIAAFFITL
-173 VTAICMLYVNFKKV
+173 VVLPICMLYVNFKKV
-187 DKPYT
+187 DQPYV
-192 FFKEDTFDDL
+192 FFKSDRFDDL
-202 GIKEEEAEGNV
+202 GDRVEEETEGNV
-213 ITSFD
+213 VSSFD
-218 DGDEA
+218 DGDEQA
-223 STGTQV
+223 IANG
-229 QGQIIG
+229 QGGQGGIG
-235 GGDGSGNGQTSLN
+235 GGEGGSGQASLT
-248 DNKAREL
+248 DSKAREL

-265 SKIDVSYDGYSVE
+265 SKLDVEYDGYSIDT
-278 AIPSDDLTLEE
+278 IPSDDLNLEQ
-289 LVVRFRNYLAKEE
+289 LVERFRNYLAKEE
-302 KLYYD
+302 QLYYD

-340 FAKFINANVTFL
+340 FAKFVNANVTFL

-429 LQLPY
+429 IQLPY

-444 GYITIPENSF
+444 GYVTIPENSF

-469 DKVYDRATVISFD
+469 DKVYDRATVIAFD

-490 TGDADPIRLSYSKL
+490 KGESAPIRLSYSKL
-504 RLLFDNALNDEK
+504 KSLFENACKDES
-516 NKMTQAD
+516 NNMSEAD
-523 YDKLFNIT
+523 YQKLFVIT
-531 NYIYDQF
+531 DYIYEQF

-549 IEQLVP
+549 IDALVP

-567 LDFILARKVLVK
+567 LDFILARKVLIK

-590 ALKNILDLL
+590 ALKNILDLI
-599 DKTYGSKEFPLSRKQ
+599 DKTYGAKEFPLSRKQ
-614 INSLIRKL
+614 LNSLIRKL

>member
-1 MKLRKNQSQTMSKEN
+1 MI
-16 NNMKRPY
+16 RPY
-23 ITRKNLIVIA
+23 ITRKNLIAIA
-33 IALLYAILFVFV
+33 IASLYACLFVFV
-45 GLCLTATKDTV
+45 GLCLTANEDTV
-56 IAETNMFLGMAKA
+56 IAETNVFLGLAKA
-69 FGFTQITLEGA
+69 LGMQQVALSGA
-80 NGVTSLVLT
+80 NGVISLVLT
-89 GIYIVVLVFGL
+89 AIYIVVIAVGL

-110 NISWRNAK
+110 NISWKNWK
-118 LWVAYVLVVV
+118 LWLAYVGVVV
-128 LSIGLSIGLSFI
+128 VSILVSIGLTLI
-140 FTLDNP
+140 FTIDDIG
-146 SSFVMM
+146 SFGFMM
-152 LTLVGESLA
+152 TLTGESLLITTLAGIA
-161 ITSIAALAIGAI
+161 IATVVL
-173 VTAICMLYVNFKKV
+173 AICMLYVNFKRV
-187 DKPYT
+187 DQPYR
-192 FFKEDTFDDL
+192 FFKSDRFDDL
-202 GIKEEEAEGNV
+202 GERVEEETEGNV
-213 ITSFD
+213 ISSFD
-218 DGDEA
+218 DGDE
-223 STGTQV
+223 
-229 QGQIIG
+229 QGAANGQGAG
-235 GGDGSGNGQTSLN
+235 GGVGGGIGEGGNASLAEGG
-248 DNKAREL
+248 AREL

-265 SKIDVSYDGYSVE
+265 SKLDIAYDGYSIE
-278 AIPSDDLTLEE
+278 SIPSDDINLEQ
-289 LVVRFRNYLAKEE
+289 LVTRFRNYLAKEE
-302 KLYYD
+302 QLYYD

-340 FAKFINANVTFL
+340 FAKFVNANVTFL

-444 GYITIPENSF
+444 GYVTIPENSF

-469 DKVYDRATVISFD
+469 DKVYDRATVIAFD

-490 TGDADPIRLSYSKL
+490 KGESDPIRLSYSKL
-504 RLLFDNALNDEK
+504 RELFDNALKDES
-516 NKMTQAD
+516 NKMTQND
-523 YDKLFNIT
+523 YDKLYKIT
-531 NYIYDQF
+531 DYIYDQF

-549 IEQLVP
+549 IEALVP

-567 LDFILARKVLVK
+567 LDFILARKVLIK

-590 ALKNILDLL
+590 ALKTILDLI
-599 DKTYGSKEFPLSRKQ
+599 DNTYGAKEFPLSRKQ
-614 INSLIRKL
+614 LNSLIRKL